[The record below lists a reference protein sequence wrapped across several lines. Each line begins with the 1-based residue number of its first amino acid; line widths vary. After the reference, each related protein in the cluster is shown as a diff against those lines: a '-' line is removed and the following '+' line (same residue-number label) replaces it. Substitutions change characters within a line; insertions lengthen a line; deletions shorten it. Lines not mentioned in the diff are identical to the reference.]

1 MHGEYK
7 VPGGKLVTV
16 EVTVEGERLAGVR
29 VAGDFFLDPDSAL
42 DRITGAL
49 EGLPAVA
56 SAQEISQAVSG
67 ALHPNDTLLG
77 FDPDAVG
84 ITVRRALGHA
94 VGWDDV
100 DFEVIHTPSVDPMVN
115 VALDETLSEE
125 VAAGN
130 RKPHMRIWEW
140 DSPCIVI
147 GSFQSYRNEINQD
160 GIERHG
166 MTVCRR
172 PSGGG
177 AMFMEAGNCI
187 TYSLVAPTALVDGMS
202 FAASYPFLD
211 QWVLEALAKVGVDAH
226 YVPLN
231 DISSDA
237 GKIGGSAQKRF
248 ASGVMV
254 HHATMAYDIDADK
267 MGECLRIGQEKLS
280 DKGIRSAAKR
290 VDPMRSQTGM
300 AREDII
306 GVFLDH
312 FAGKYA
318 ASRSEL
324 TEADLARAR
333 RRCEQKFNRDEWT
346 RHIP

>member
-16 EVTVEGERLAGVR
+16 DVDIEGERLTNVR

-49 EGLPAVA
+49 EGLPAIA
-56 SAQEISQAVSG
+56 SAQEIAQAVAD
-67 ALHPNDTLLG
+67 ALHPGDTLLG
-77 FDPDAVG
+77 FDGDAVG
-84 ITVRRALGHA
+84 VAVRRALGHA
-94 VGWDDV
+94 LDWDDL
-100 DFEVIHTPSVDPMVN
+100 DFEVIHSPTVAPMLN
-115 VALDETLSEE
+115 VALDETMAED
-125 VAAGN
+125 VAARR
-130 RKPHMRIWEW
+130 RKPFLRIWEW

-147 GSFQSYRNEINQD
+147 GSFQSYDNEINQA
-160 GIERHG
+160 GIDRHG

-177 AMFMEAGNCI
+177 AMFMEPGNCI

-211 QWVLEALAKVGVDAH
+211 QWVLEALGKVGVDAH

-231 DISSDA
+231 DIASDA

-267 MGECLRIGQEKLS
+267 MLDCLRIGQEKIR

-300 AREDII
+300 ARADII
-306 GVFLDH
+306 AVFLDH
-312 FAGKYA
+312 FTARYA
-318 ASRSEL
+318 ATPGEV
-324 TEADLARAR
+324 TEADLARAQE
-333 RRCEQKFNRDEWT
+333 RCAQKFSHDEWT
-346 RHIP
+346 RRIP